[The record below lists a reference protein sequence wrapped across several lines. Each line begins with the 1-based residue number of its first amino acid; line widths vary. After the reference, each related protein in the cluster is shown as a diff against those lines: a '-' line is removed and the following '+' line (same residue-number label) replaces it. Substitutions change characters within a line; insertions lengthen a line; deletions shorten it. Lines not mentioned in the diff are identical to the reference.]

1 MSQFIERAI
10 ERAGLGLLLP
20 ARRRGD
26 LDAVA
31 ALLREHTTVDLLIV
45 GAIADVIRQEEC
57 GDVVRVHPN
66 TPSSDARWIVREGK
80 SELDLL
86 RAIAVARITASRAA
100 RIGVD
105 WATQGLEVQQVALGF
120 GATDLTGP
128 MTKKAGDLIDSG
140 DLKKV
145 KGQGMVAVASLR
157 RREIAALIHN
167 AGRVCHFT
175 DEATPSVHVPAA
187 LSSIPEDAHA

>member
-1 MSQFIERAI
+1 MTSFVERAI
-10 ERAGLGLLLP
+10 ERAGLGALLP

-26 LDAVA
+26 LDTVA
-31 ALLREHTTVDLLIV
+31 TLLGAHATVDILIL
-45 GAIADVIRQEEC
+45 GAIADAIRQEEC
-57 GDVVRVHPN
+57 GDVVRVHP
-66 TPSSDARWIVREGK
+66 TASSDVRWISREGK

-86 RAIAVARITASRAA
+86 RAIAVARITASKGA

-105 WATQGLEVQQVALGF
+105 WATEGMEIQQVALGF

-128 MTKKAGDLIDSG
+128 MTKKAGDLIDAD

-157 RREIAALIHN
+157 RKEIAALIHN

-175 DEATPSVHVPAA
+175 DEHAPVVHVAR
-187 LSSIPEDAHA
+187 EEAHA